1 MKFEFIES
9 PLFST
14 YVSDYLADDEYSE
27 LQGYLCE
34 HPDAGDMVK
43 GSGGVRKLRWSRSGT
58 GKSGGVRVCYYVRT
72 QAGQLL
78 MLVIYAKS
86 AKDSSPGHIL
96 KSIKEVMEDA

>member
-1 MKFEFIES
+1 MKFEFVES
-9 PLFST
+9 PLFSS
-14 YVSDYLADDEYSE
+14 YLPDYLSDDEYSE

-72 QAGQLL
+72 QAGQVL

-86 AKDSSPGHIL
+86 AKASSPGYIL

>member
-9 PLFST
+9 PLFSA
-14 YVSDYLADDEYSE
+14 YVSDYLVDNEYSE

-58 GKSGGVRVCYYVRT
+58 GKSGGVRICYYVRT
-72 QAGQLL
+72 QAGQVL

-86 AKDSSPGHIL
+86 AKDSIPGHIL
-96 KSIKEVMEDA
+96 KSIKEAMENA

>member
-1 MKFEFIES
+1 MKFEFVES
-9 PLFST
+9 PLFSS
-14 YVSDYLADDEYSE
+14 YLPDYLSDDEYSE

-72 QAGQLL
+72 QAGQVL

-86 AKDSSPGHIL
+86 AKASIPGDIL

>member
-1 MKFEFIES
+1 MKFEFVES
-9 PLFST
+9 PLFSS
-14 YVSDYLADDEYSE
+14 YLPDYLSDDEYSE

-72 QAGQLL
+72 QAGQVL

-86 AKDSSPGHIL
+86 VKASIPGHIL

>member
-1 MKFEFIES
+1 MKFEFVES
-9 PLFST
+9 PLFSS
-14 YVSDYLADDEYSE
+14 YLPDYLSDDEYSE

-72 QAGQLL
+72 QAGQVL

-86 AKDSSPGHIL
+86 AKASIPGHIL

>member
-1 MKFEFIES
+1 MKFEFVES
-9 PLFST
+9 PLFSS

-43 GSGGVRKLRWSRSGT
+43 GSGGVR
-58 GKSGGVRVCYYVRT
+58 VCYYVRT
-72 QAGQLL
+72 QAGQVL

-86 AKDSSPGHIL
+86 AKDSIPGHIL
-96 KSIKEVMEDA
+96 KSIKEAMEDA

>member
-1 MKFEFIES
+1 MKFEFVES
-9 PLFST
+9 PLFSS
-14 YVSDYLADDEYSE
+14 YLPDYLSDDEYSE

-58 GKSGGVRVCYYVRT
+58 GKSGGVRVCYYMRT
-72 QAGQLL
+72 QAGQVL
-78 MLVIYAKS
+78 MLVIYTKS
-86 AKDSSPGHIL
+86 AKASIPGYIL

>member
-1 MKFEFIES
+1 MKFEFVES
-9 PLFST
+9 PLFSS
-14 YVSDYLADDEYSE
+14 YLSDYLSDDEYSE
-27 LQGYLCE
+27 LQSYLCE

-72 QAGQLL
+72 QAGQVL

-86 AKDSSPGHIL
+86 AKDSIPGHIL